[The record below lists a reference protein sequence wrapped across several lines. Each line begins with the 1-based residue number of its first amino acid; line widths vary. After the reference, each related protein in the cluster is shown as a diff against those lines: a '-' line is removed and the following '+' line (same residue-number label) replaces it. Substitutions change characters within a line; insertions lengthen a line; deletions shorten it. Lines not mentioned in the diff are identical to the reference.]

1 MHENFRP
8 KGIVKNQLSM
18 VILTLVLAA
27 KQHLGKKFRVKGQWF

>member
-27 KQHLGKKFRVKGQWF
+27 KQHLGNKFKAKGQWF